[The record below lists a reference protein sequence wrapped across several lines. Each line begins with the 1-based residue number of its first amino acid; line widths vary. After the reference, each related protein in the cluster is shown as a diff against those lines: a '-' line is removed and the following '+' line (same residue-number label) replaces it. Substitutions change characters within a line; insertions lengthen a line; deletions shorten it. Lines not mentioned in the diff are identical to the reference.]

1 MDLKITTVQADLIWE
16 DKTHNLSKFDNLLRG
31 CSDSDIIVLPEM
43 FTTAFS
49 MKPETL
55 AEPLF
60 GETFKW
66 MTQKARELN
75 AVITGSF
82 ICVENQQYFNR
93 LIWMQPDGNYFKY
106 DKRHLFTL
114 AGENTHYTEGS
125 ERITIEWKGW
135 RICPLICYDLRFPV
149 WSRNTTHFNL
159 NEKKTDTKGYY
170 DIVLYVANWPERRS
184 HAWKSLLMAR
194 AIENQAYV
202 VGVNRVGS
210 DGNDVTH
217 SGDSS
222 IIDYA
227 GNILF
232 QQSYTEGVHTTI
244 LSDRKLTNFR
254 NKFGFLFDQDNFSI
268 QSVI

>member
-16 DKTHNLSKFDNLLRG
+16 DKTQNLLKFDNLLRG
-31 CSDSDIIVLPEM
+31 CTDSDIIVLPEM

-49 MKPETL
+49 MKPEKL

-60 GETFKW
+60 SETFKW
-66 MTQKARELN
+66 MTEKAKELN
-75 AVITGSF
+75 AVVTGSF
-82 ICVENQQYFNR
+82 ICVENQHYFNR

-114 AGENTHYTEGS
+114 ADENAHYTEGS
-125 ERITIEWKGW
+125 ERITVEWKGW

-149 WSRNTTHFNL
+149 WSRNTAHFNL
-159 NEKKTDTKGYY
+159 NDKNTSAEGYY
-170 DIVLYVANWPERRS
+170 DILLYVANWPERRS
-184 HAWKSLLMAR
+184 HAWKTLLLAR

-202 VGVNRVGS
+202 VGVNRIGL
-210 DGNDVTH
+210 DGNEVLH

-244 LSDRKLTNFR
+244 LSDSKLTNFR
-254 NKFGFLFDQDNFSI
+254 NKFGFLFDQDSFSI
-268 QSVI
+268 QTVI